1 MPLEQWS
8 NAAQIVGNFAVVLSL
23 LFVGFQV
30 RHNTAALQ
38 RSEHN
43 STMEQWTVIRMAI
56 AQNRDVAELMTKG
69 LEKGSS
75 LDPADQLRLEQL
87 LAEYAWAAFHIWDR
101 TQRGVFPSGTFELTG
116 GALLS
121 NVLKTHRGEAWW
133 RSAKTVGFI
142 PEYVA
147 DVDAMLAKESGL
159 TER

>member
-8 NAAQIVGNFAVVLSL
+8 NAAQIFGNLAVVLTL
-23 LFVGFQV
+23 IFVGFQI
-30 RHNTAALQ
+30 RQNTAALQ

-56 AQNRDVAELMTKG
+56 AQNRDIAELMSAGLDKG
-69 LEKGSS
+69 HS

-101 TQRGVFPSGTFELTG
+101 TKRGVFPPGTFEQTG

-121 NVLKTHRGEAWW
+121 NVLKTHRGGAWW
-133 RSAKTVGFI
+133 ASAKSVGFV

-147 DVDAMLAKESGL
+147 DVDALLAKDRGSRDG
-159 TER
+159 